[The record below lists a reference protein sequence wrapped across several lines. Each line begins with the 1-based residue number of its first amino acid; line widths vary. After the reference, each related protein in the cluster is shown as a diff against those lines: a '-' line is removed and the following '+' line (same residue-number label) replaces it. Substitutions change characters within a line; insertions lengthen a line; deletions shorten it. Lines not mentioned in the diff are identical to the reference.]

1 MMARRIGTIGST
13 LFGAGPLVALAFFGL
28 VLSPGTASSQQ
39 AHSPPMTHEV
49 EEQSAHA
56 PSHQGAAQGDADFA
70 TDMGIV
76 HELLAAHEA
85 IVRTVTNLPNGVSTL
100 TESDDPQVAA
110 YIKAHVASMD
120 QRLVN
125 DEQFNVT
132 SSTIPT
138 IFENAERIHTEIE
151 ETATGVMFTQ
161 TTEDPELVAT
171 LQAHAEEVSELARDG
186 MAAMMRSM
194 MEQGGTMMEHG
205 GPGMH

>member
-1 MMARRIGTIGST
+1 MTARRIGTTGST
-13 LFGAGPLVALAFFGL
+13 LFGTGPLVALAFFGL
-28 VLSPGTASSQQ
+28 LVSPGAASSQH
-39 AHSPPMTHEV
+39 AHAHPMTHEV
-49 EEQSAHA
+49 EEHS
-56 PSHQGAAQGDADFA
+56 AAQGDADFA

-76 HELLAAHEA
+76 HELLVAHEA
-85 IVRTVTNLPNGVSTL
+85 IDRTVTNLPNGVSTL

-125 DEQFNVT
+125 GEVFNVT

-194 MEQGGTMMEHG
+194 MDQRGNMMEHG